1 MDFKRTEAKITIAK
15 FIEIAYSRDKEMT
28 AKILAKKGNAQLSV
42 DQNGNATLSS
52 SAGLLTFNGTQ
63 VLESVGA
70 KIKRVNVNFNNNDG
84 QRIGYTAT
92 FDLEYLKLSVS
103 GNFDLKDLITSC
115 SGLLC
120 IAARSLQGRNHVY
133 DMELQRIMG
142 Q

>member
-1 MDFKRTEAKITIAK
+1 MDFNRAEAKITIAK
-15 FIEIAYSRDKEMT
+15 FIEIAYSKDKELT
-28 AKILAKKGNAQLSV
+28 AKILAKKGSVQLSV

-52 SAGLLTFNGTQ
+52 AAGFITFSGTQ
-63 VLESVGA
+63 VLETVGA
-70 KIKRVNVNFNNNDG
+70 KIKRISVNFNNSDG
-84 QRIGYTAT
+84 QRIGYNAS

-120 IAARSLQGRNHVY
+120 IAARSLHGRHHGH